1 MFNCEVTPSPWSPGA
16 VCLGGECGEAQA
28 HHLLLPLPGDGGH
41 EEAISWGYRGSG
53 VISDW
58 GVISDDAAQSAVKVM
73 MVATAERGGAA
84 GAGQEDRSCCQPTTT
99 RHGQIV
105 EG

>member
-1 MFNCEVTPSPWSPGA
+1 MFNCEVTPSLWLPGA
-16 VCLGGECGEAQA
+16 VCSGGECGETQA

-41 EEAISWGYRGSG
+41 DEAISWGYRGQCH
-53 VISDW
+53 IRLEESD
-58 GVISDDAAQSAVKVM
+58 GPAQSAVKVM